1 MAKYTLIHL
10 SDLHIGNSE
19 RELNNTNQIV
29 KSIGTSY
36 TGVPVLITGDL
47 AHSATK
53 GQFKT
58 MRSIL
63 NKLAKTNPI
72 LAVPGN
78 HDYAC
83 MVYHGDLADG
93 KIG

>member
-19 RELNNTNQIV
+19 KELNNSNQIV

-36 TGVPVLITGDL
+36 KGVPVLITGDL

-63 NKLAKTNPI
+63 NELAKTNPI

-78 HDYAC
+78 HDYAW
-83 MVYHGDLADG
+83 
-93 KIG
+93 